1 MKRLYKITSEVIS
14 FSTRI
19 AGKLSVVH
27 RLYILAV
34 IIAALTFTFCEDIME
49 QVKEYNEMFAVVS
62 VDPAPSSS
70 QIPYTAVITVT
81 FSNDVDM
88 STFSSSTFKVNNG
101 AVTGT
106 FSYNPVSRQVTFTP
120 DSEFLHN
127 TVYSVNYNT
136 GCIQH

>member
-70 QIPYTAVITVT
+70 QIP
-81 FSNDVDM
+81 
-88 STFSSSTFKVNNG
+88 
-101 AVTGT
+101 
-106 FSYNPVSRQVTFTP
+106 
-120 DSEFLHN
+120 
-127 TVYSVNYNT
+127 
-136 GCIQH
+136 